1 MVFVF
6 ADNALG
12 DVRGETRILV
22 GELLLFRPLA
32 GIVRRQYIC
41 AGGGAAAEEC
51 CYY

>member
-6 ADNALG
+6 AGNTLRN
-12 DVRGETRILV
+12 VRGETWILV

-41 AGGGAAAEEC
+41 AGSGAAAEEC
-51 CYY
+51 CY